1 MKEVGLTRDSE
12 EIKVWINK
20 VRKFY
25 EEILDKMFK
34 YFELSLK
41 TKTLHY
47 MGVLCPSVTLSLS
60 LDELKTRWKYLAE
73 RQVGNI
79 WLRSFLMSFKLL
91 KWIP

>member
-25 EEILDKMFK
+25 EEVLDKMFK
-34 YFELSLK
+34 YFEPSFK

-47 MGVLCPSVTLSLS
+47 MGVLCP
-60 LDELKTRWKYLAE
+60 
-73 RQVGNI
+73 Q
-79 WLRSFLMSFKLL
+79 
-91 KWIP
+91 